1 MNYLMVYGVTGTWEH
16 GSPLALVLVAELDS
30 RRRLSQAGEDC
41 HYDPER
47 KEMRTGRKGHK
58 VDRIASEKREN
69 TAKWMGKMPEMLLD
83 HKKRRWE
90 KKMKEEGKAKEN
102 KCYLFKISELLLL
115 LSWLLKFTVQG
126 RLSH

>member
-1 MNYLMVYGVTGTWEH
+1 ML
-16 GSPLALVLVAELDS
+16 LVLQHLWWEELAKYKDELFNGVWGYWHLGAWKPLGISARS
-30 RRRLSQAGEDC
+30 RARLWKEVLPAGEDW

-58 VDRIASEKREN
+58 GDRIAAQKREN

-90 KKMKEEGKAKEN
+90 KKMKEEGKAQEIK
-102 KCYLFKISELLLL
+102 
-115 LSWLLKFTVQG
+115 
-126 RLSH
+126 